1 MRVLHDEHDVTTQ
14 VVSCTR
20 TSAPKC
26 APISA
31 SSRLPS
37 TYRANRRPRV
47 APNRAHHRDC
57 RVLPWSRGL
66 DHDDDRDHDVD
77 RESRA
82 TRWHRRSSDSATG
95 LETRTANARIR
106 GHDRMGQ
113 KDRRVPVDVSHGV
126 HSAAAIRDRRSHG
139 PGRMACGRSGTRL
152 HPSRGDTLSTQ
163 VRFARDVALQE
174 HVTSRIVLGGG
185 LWRTRHVRCSEP
197 GSIFQRR
204 GSSSSLRGGPEICAC
219 RRNR

>member
-1 MRVLHDEHDVTTQ
+1 MVVGATVWSPVGCTFSTTVTMSATQ
-14 VVSCTR
+14 VVACAR

-26 APISA
+26 APIPA

-57 RVLPWSRGL
+57 RMLPWSRGL
-66 DHDDDRDHDVD
+66 AHDLDPDHDHDVD
-77 RESRA
+77 RESKA
-82 TRWHRRSSDSATG
+82 TRWHRRSSDSAAG
-95 LETRTANARIR
+95 LETRTANARIL

-113 KDRRVPVDVSHGV
+113 EGRRVPVDVSHGV
-126 HSAAAIRDRRSHG
+126 HGTAAVRDRRSHG

-152 HPSRGDTLSTQ
+152 RPSRGDALSIR

-185 LWRTRHVRCSEP
+185 LGQSLIHGAPEGLLAVRQTTVS
-197 GSIFQRR
+197 
-204 GSSSSLRGGPEICAC
+204 
-219 RRNR
+219 